1 MESDTAPLRGRNNS
15 MPKGYIVFAVV
26 TGLLAVAFIITYFV
40 VDENINNGLKGISEV
55 PPLLFHYLLFIVD
68 RLARTV
74 ILVWTY

>member
-1 MESDTAPLRGRNNS
+1 MRTSDVELRKSTRMESMESDTAPLRGRNNS

-55 PPLLFHYLLFIVD
+55 PPP
-68 RLARTV
+68 
-74 ILVWTY
+74 